1 MNWHDKYNSLI
12 FELHNMNTETLNSQ
26 VINFSTP
33 FVVTDIDDIAFNG
46 YSLQNASFITSRIDF
61 DDLGKVEFNTFNFPR
76 NNGGGVLSK
85 YYRGRQITLTG
96 VIKKSTA
103 SAFNEYLDE
112 IKKNLRETEWLLQ
125 ITVNGEVRQIKAT
138 VTALEYNRDHY
149 NVTFSKISVTFTAV
163 EPFLYAQ
170 DDQATTFAGKTGD
183 FTDEMEHNGTADSEP
198 TIYLIFASGTTAS
211 VLSFTSA
218 GRTLSITTALTT
230 NDIIIIDSLNK
241 TVKKNSVEIDYSGL
255 FPIFSPG
262 DNNFSV
268 DFTGTVAVDATI
280 ILPKNYL

>member
-1 MNWHDKYNSLI
+1 
-12 FELHNMNTETLNSQ
+12 MNTETLNSQ

-138 VTALEYNRDHY
+138 VTALEYNREHY
-149 NVTFSKISVTFTAV
+149 NITFSKISVTFTAV

-170 DDQATTFAGKTGD
+170 DDQATTFAGKTWD
-183 FTDEMEHNGTADSEP
+183 FTEEMEHNWTADSEP
-198 TIYLIFASGTTAS
+198 TIYLIFASGTTATA
-211 VLSFTSA
+211 LSFTSA

-241 TVKKNSVEIDYSGL
+241 TVKKNSAEIDYSGL